1 MDTMGT
7 ANAKQAAVLVSEV
20 ADDKALA
27 RLSESISETSSF
39 RASNSAEMAS
49 TSAELTCFSCSEGG
63 GLRCVFH
70 TVACDCG
77 SAK

>member
-7 ANAKQAAVLVSEV
+7 ANAKQAVVLVSEV

-39 RASNSAEMAS
+39 RASNSAELA
-49 TSAELTCFSCSEGG
+49 
-63 GLRCVFH
+63 
-70 TVACDCG
+70 
-77 SAK
+77 